1 MQTEIDFDR
10 PHNGTATSLAAAESM
25 ECHAAKQRREV
36 LNYLKDCADGATREE
51 IERGLGMS
59 GNSVRP
65 RVSELIRRGLAF
77 EAGDTRLTVSGRKAY
92 IVRST

>member
-25 ECHAAKQRREV
+25 EGHAAKQRREV
-36 LNYLKDCADGATREE
+36 LNYLRDCADGATREE

-65 RVSELIRRGLAF
+65 RVWELRRMGLVKQVGQRPAS
-77 EAGDTRLTVSGRKAY
+77 SGRLAY
-92 IVRST
+92 VLKVSE